1 MQLRWPLLLMLVG
14 GKTNIIRRLL
24 RICTMSTST
33 VGWCNN
39 CSFSAKKMHFG
50 AKRDVLRG
58 GAMGWVAAQWWGAAR
73 SVSSRLGSN
82 GDGSLRSDSN
92 VIWPPCPVL
101 LCTAVEV
108 WCDMTAGIAVSSR
121 KYGLGAPSAAYTPHN
136 ASERPFRFQ
145 KMWNAG
151 PPCPCPP
158 CSCPPCPCPPCSC
171 PPCPCPPCP
180 LHAPQ
185 CFQESIYISENV
197 ECWWCDGGDLPPRSL
212 IEIPKAVPGHS
223 SLTPPEISEK
233 IPKISKQIS
242 KL

>member
-50 AKRDVLRG
+50 ALARC
-58 GAMGWVAAQWWGAAR
+58 AQGRSDGLGCSSGEELQAR

-92 VIWPPCPVL
+92 VIWPAL
-101 LCTAVEV
+101 
-108 WCDMTAGIAVSSR
+108 
-121 KYGLGAPSAAYTPHN
+121 PSATLHRGGSMMWYDGWHCRVKSKIWAR
-136 ASERPFRFQ
+136 RPQR
-145 KMWNAG
+145 
-151 PPCPCPP
+151 
-158 CSCPPCPCPPCSC
+158 S
-171 PPCPCPPCP
+171 